1 MTLLTEAK
9 KGLNDDIK
17 NAARSE
23 GISSD
28 KLRRL
33 IAGGHSII
41 PKNATHDIDAIGI
54 GEALRAKVNANIGT
68 SIDYIDKSEELA
80 KARIALRYG
89 ADTVMDLST
98 GGENIIFGDKSYER
112 SKPRLARCQYIRQQ
126 CGEKLLYQ

>member
-33 IAGGHSII
+33 IAGGRSVI
-41 PKNATHDIDAIGI
+41 PKNGTHDIAALGI
-54 GEALRAKVNANIGT
+54 GEALRTKVNANIGT
-68 SIDYIDKSEELA
+68 SRDYIDKNEELA
-80 KARIALRYG
+80 KARIALSYG

-98 GGENIIFGDKSYER
+98 GGDLDS
-112 SKPRLARCQYIRQQ
+112 IRRQILR
-126 CGEKLLYQ
+126 EIKA